1 MAQLCVLRVADMPVC
16 FENNL
21 ILAFKGRSSRLAKR
35 ESFMNI
41 VAIVPSRQKS
51 HGISKNES
59 LAGWGEGGGGYRSAS
74 PRAMTDIAGNRC
86 QLWPEISPLNQEDS

>member
-16 FENNL
+16 FENNQ

-35 ESFMNI
+35 ESFVNI
-41 VAIVPSRQKS
+41 VAIVPSCQKS
-51 HGISKNES
+51 HGVSKNES
-59 LAGWGEGGGGYRSAS
+59 LAGGGGGGGYRSAS

-86 QLWPEISPLNQEDS
+86 QLWPEISPLNQEDSW